1 MSPIGQSSGLTTPI
15 LERLLLVS
23 RRLGITADLNEI
35 LSLIIDAMR
44 DLLDAERATVFE
56 FDAKTNELFAT
67 VAHGIGSA
75 GGAEDSTIRFPA
87 GLGIAGAA
95 ATSGRILN
103 IPDAYQDARFN
114 QEIDRRTGFRTRS
127 ILTIPLLSFDDEL
140 VGVAQ
145 VLNKRGGVF
154 GASDEQLAE
163 ALAAQA
169 AVAIKRA
176 RLVDDQIAKKRMER
190 DLEVARVIQQATFPK
205 VLPRIR
211 GFDIAAWSQPADET
225 GGDCYDIVALA
236 NEDDGSASRVLLM
249 LADAT
254 GHGIGPA
261 LLATSMR
268 GMLRMAA
275 RMNASLDEIAIH
287 LNEQLCEDIP
297 QGKFIT
303 AWLGVLDAT
312 GGTLASF
319 SGGQGPILRLHG
331 TSGEVEVMDA
341 DTIPFGLMRA
351 GFSAPVRAMKL
362 NEGDVVVVASDGI
375 FEAVNAS
382 DEQFEMGR
390 AIESIRRARD
400 RSAAA
405 IIAGLMTDVQ
415 RFALGTPP
423 KDDQTVIVVKRAEA
437 MA

>member
-1 MSPIGQSSGLTTPI
+1 VSAPAERHLGTPV

-56 FDAKTNELFAT
+56 FEAKANELFAT
-67 VAHGIGSA
+67 VAHGIAEGGGA
-75 GGAEDSTIRFPA
+75 GGTIRFPA
-87 GLGIAGAA
+87 NVGIAGAA
-95 ATSGRILN
+95 ATTKRILN
-103 IPDAYQDARFN
+103 IPDAYADSRFN

-145 VLNKRGGVF
+145 VLNKRGGAF
-154 GASDEQLAE
+154 GANDEQLAE

-176 RLVDDQIAKKRMER
+176 RLVEDQILKKKMER

-205 VLPRIR
+205 SLPRVT
-211 GFDIAAWSQPADET
+211 GFDIAAWNRPADET
-225 GGDCYDIVALA
+225 GGDCYDVVPLAL
-236 NEDDGSASRVLLM
+236 EPDGSPSRVLLM

-261 LLATSMR
+261 LMATSLR
-268 GMLRMAA
+268 SMLRMAA
-275 RMNASLDEIAIH
+275 RMNAPLHEIATH

-303 AWLGVLDAT
+303 AWLGILEAAT
-312 GGTLASF
+312 GALSCF
-319 SGGQGPILRLHG
+319 SAGQGPILRLHG
-331 TSGEVEVMDA
+331 RSSAIESLDA
-341 DTIPFGLMRA
+341 DAIPFGLTCE
-351 GFSAPVRAMKL
+351 GFAAPPREMKL
-362 NEGDVVVVASDGI
+362 GAGDIVIIASDGI
-375 FEAVNAS
+375 FEAVNARN
-382 DEQFEMGR
+382 EQYEVAR
-390 AIESIRRARD
+390 AIEAIQTARNGSARD
-400 RSAAA
+400 
-405 IIAGLMTDVQ
+405 IIARLMESVQ
-415 RFALGTPP
+415 EFAQGVTPI
-423 KDDQTVIVVKRAEA
+423 DDQTVIVVKRGD
-437 MA
+437 